1 MSFHAGFTKKT
12 PTRPNRPSNDS
23 LKRKSGDLQDDENTS
38 PNIKEAKTQD
48 GSVRKARVTRSASG
62 SSGTASGLQPPKR
75 SSRLPP
81 PTTRSSKGTAA
92 KPTTTSRTTSSASK
106 SAVDAKRRVAAT
118 EKSSNERLVKTPS
131 KGLYDRSSLLSPDR
145 VNSSSK
151 KVLTPPSSV
160 MKYPKQ
166 CLTEKIKDFF
176 ERAPIKSEEEIN
188 LLIGPKLKPKN
199 KWVDFREKAKR
210 QTEVIGDLKGV
221 LKETLVGYKHV
232 QESCEGAER
241 TMEERYQNIR
251 NSLKEQLK
259 INLELKTN
267 EAQLQSEFAKIFSDY
282 TAQSLEVKELNSTN
296 AELTS
301 KTEEFNKMVSELADK
316 FKTETSLRVQVEA
329 LLETTKSD
337 LAKAMEE
344 KVLMVQNLQDSNEK
358 V

>member
-1 MSFHAGFTKKT
+1 
-12 PTRPNRPSNDS
+12 
-23 LKRKSGDLQDDENTS
+23 
-38 PNIKEAKTQD
+38 
-48 GSVRKARVTRSASG
+48 
-62 SSGTASGLQPPKR
+62 
-75 SSRLPP
+75 
-81 PTTRSSKGTAA
+81 
-92 KPTTTSRTTSSASK
+92 
-106 SAVDAKRRVAAT
+106 
-118 EKSSNERLVKTPS
+118 
-131 KGLYDRSSLLSPDR
+131 
-145 VNSSSK
+145 
-151 KVLTPPSSV
+151 
-160 MKYPKQ
+160 
-166 CLTEKIKDFF
+166 
-176 ERAPIKSEEEIN
+176 
-188 LLIGPKLKPKN
+188 
-199 KWVDFREKAKR
+199 
-210 QTEVIGDLKGV
+210 
-221 LKETLVGYKHV
+221 
-232 QESCEGAER
+232 
-241 TMEERYQNIR
+241 MEERYQNIR